1 MREGCEVGAQGYQT
15 MPVSDESSGVDA
27 RRLRFVL
34 VEPSHPGN
42 IGAAARAMKT
52 MGLSRLYLVSPENYP
67 NAEATARASGADDV
81 LAAAQVC
88 STLDEALAG
97 CSMVLGTSARPRNL
111 EWPTLEP
118 RACAAQ
124 VAEEHA
130 GGGEV
135 ALLFGRE
142 RSGLTNAELER
153 CQFRVHIPSNPEYSS
168 LNLAAA
174 VQILA
179 YEMALAGGVQERS
192 DVGFEDDPAEQV
204 EVERFFEHLQRA
216 LVEIDFLDPDN
227 PRQLMRRLRRLF
239 GRTRLLTTE
248 VNILRG
254 ILSAAQRQA
263 KLARER

>member
-1 MREGCEVGAQGYQT
+1 
-15 MPVSDESSGVDA
+15 MPVSDESMGVDA

-52 MGLSRLYLVSPENYP
+52 MGLSRLYLVNPEHYP

-81 LAAAQVC
+81 LAAATVC

-97 CSMVLGTSARPRNL
+97 CNMVLGTSARPRNL
-111 EWPTLEP
+111 EWPTLAP
-118 RACAAQ
+118 RECAEQ
-124 VAEEHA
+124 VVQEQ
-130 GGGEV
+130 GSGGEV

-153 CQFRVHIPSNPEYSS
+153 CQFRVHIPSNPDYSS

-179 YEMALAGGVQERS
+179 YEMALAGSVQAMSDGVGQ
-192 DVGFEDDPAEQV
+192 DDAHAEQI
-204 EVERFFEHLQRA
+204 EVERFFEHLQGA
-216 LVEIDFLDPDN
+216 LVEIDFLDPHN

-254 ILSAAQRQA
+254 ILTAAQRQA

>member
-1 MREGCEVGAQGYQT
+1 
-15 MPVSDESSGVDA
+15 MPASDELSGVDA

-42 IGAAARAMKT
+42 VGAAARAMKT

-118 RACAAQ
+118 RACATR

-130 GGGEV
+130 SGGEV

-179 YEMALAGGVQERS
+179 YEMALAGRVQERS
-192 DVGFEDDPAEQV
+192 DAGFEDEVAEQV
-204 EVERFFEHLQRA
+204 EVERFFEHLHCA

-254 ILSAAQRQA
+254 ILTAAQRQA
-263 KLARER
+263 KLAGKR